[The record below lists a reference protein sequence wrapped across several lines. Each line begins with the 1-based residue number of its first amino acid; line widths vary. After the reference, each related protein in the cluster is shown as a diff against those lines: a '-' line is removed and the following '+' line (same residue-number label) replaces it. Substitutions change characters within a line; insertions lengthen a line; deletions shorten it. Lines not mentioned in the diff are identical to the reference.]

1 MAFQQKPGGFAL
13 FRNIRKKEG
22 SNEPDYKGDG
32 LDVNGTPVEIAAW
45 IKDGAKGKFM
55 ACQMKPKTDPPRR
68 DPSRMPPPR
77 DDDSD
82 IPF

>member
-1 MAFQQKPGGFAL
+1 
-13 FRNIRKKEG
+13 
-22 SNEPDYKGDG
+22 
-32 LDVNGTPVEIAAW
+32 LDTDGTPIEIAAW

>member
-22 SNEPDYKGDG
+22 SDQPDYQGEG
-32 LDVNGTPVEIAAW
+32 LDTDGTPIEIAAW

-55 ACQMKPKTDPPRR
+55 ACQMKPKTATQPPKAPVIN
-68 DPSRMPPPR
+68 D
-77 DDDSD
+77 DDDS